1 MKKIKSLLA
10 ALLCVITVVCAT
22 GCGGRA
28 IKRRNTVSDYEKQFD
43 EYCDKVFKSSLEQ
56 EPFSLVYTLYDYEQY
71 GIEVSDD
78 DKTLG
83 VMDYDSY
90 VESYERSEQELEEL
104 NNFDRNRLSTE
115 RQHTYDTLVWLYDT
129 NLEFKDG
136 YYMQRA
142 IGAGSGFICNLV
154 TNFTEYC
161 FRREQDVK
169 DYFLYMESIPPYYE
183 SYIKFCNEQAEK
195 GLFVN
200 DDVIEQ
206 NIEYCDKMIDTD
218 AKVYIDTFE
227 SRIKSLDL
235 SDSDKEA
242 YIEKNKEYVQ
252 KYVIP
257 MYKDSKSALKNLL
270 GTSKNERG
278 MAGFGEEGKKY
289 YEAIVRD
296 KTGSDMSTEE
306 VIEYIDAK
314 IKALYLDLYSL
325 MTSNP
330 DILDQY
336 DKFEISITD
345 PDEVM
350 KFIISKMGDDF
361 PEPVTTDYNIE
372 YLDKSSEVETTMAYY
387 ITPPID
393 NIGINNIKI
402 NGSALADNT
411 IQTYVSI
418 AHEGIPGH
426 MMQYTSFFN
435 NENIS
440 NVRKYAGIIAP
451 SEGWAQ
457 YASLNT
463 LEYIVEEEGYKKD
476 LAEIIAIDERI
487 GYLIQTRF
495 DLGVNYEDWDLDDAN
510 AYANGMYDEEVV
522 KILYDAVVGDPG
534 EIIPYAYGT
543 EYMYDLRDEY
553 FDKKGK
559 DVKGF
564 NTFIIN
570 SGILPFPLY
579 EKYMQEYLD

>member
-1 MKKIKSLLA
+1 MKKIKRLLA
-10 ALLCVITVVCAT
+10 VLLCVITVVCAT

-28 IKRRNTVSDYEKQFD
+28 IKHQKTLSNYDEQFD
-43 EYCDKVFKSSLEQ
+43 EYCDKLFRSSLE
-56 EPFSLVYTLYDYEQY
+56 ENPFSLVFSLYDYEQY

-78 DKTLG
+78 CKSLG
-83 VMDYDSY
+83 TMDYDSY
-90 VESYERSEQELEEL
+90 VQGYEQSEQELKEIKS
-104 NNFDRNRLSTE
+104 FDRKKLSKE
-115 RQHTYDTLVWLYDT
+115 RQHTYDVLIWLYET
-129 NLEFKDG
+129 GLGFKDG
-136 YYMQRA
+136 YYMQRT
-142 IGAGSGFICNLV
+142 IGASSGFICNLV
-154 TNFTEYC
+154 TNFTEYS
-161 FRREQDVK
+161 FRREQDIK
-169 DYFLYMESIPPYYE
+169 DYFLYMESITPYYQ
-183 SYIKFCNEQAEK
+183 SYIKLCNEQAEK

-252 KYVIP
+252 KYILP
-257 MYKDSKSALKNLL
+257 MYENSKSALKNLL

-296 KTGSDMSTEE
+296 KTGSDMSAEE
-306 VIEYIDAK
+306 VIKYIDDK
-314 IKALYLDLYSL
+314 ITALYLDLYRL

-330 DILDQY
+330 DIY
-336 DKFEISITD
+336 DKYEKFDISITD
-345 PDEVM
+345 PDEIM
-350 KFIISKMGDDF
+350 DFIISKMGDDY
-361 PEPVTTDYNIE
+361 PAPVTTKHNME
-372 YLDKSSEVETTMAYY
+372 YLDKSSETEGVLAYY
-387 ITPPID
+387 ITPPVD
-393 NIGINNIKI
+393 NININNIKI
-402 NGSALADNT
+402 NGSALADDAV
-411 IQTYVSI
+411 QTYTSI

-426 MMQYTSFFN
+426 MFQYTSFYDN
-435 NENIS
+435 ADIS
-440 NVRKYAGIIAP
+440 NIRKFASIIGP

-457 YASLNT
+457 YASFNSLK
-463 LEYIVEEEGYKKD
+463 YIVEEEGYDKD
-476 LAEIIAIDERI
+476 VAEIIAIDRRL